1 MAHEIVLKRENARY
15 PIERVEL
22 KTFTLAA
29 GTNSKTLENIFM
41 GQLPKRVLMVQVEE
55 DAIFNYRANPY
66 NFKHQSLTS
75 VILSGDNHHN
85 IRPIKTNYAREE
97 FMEAYSGFNDAINL
111 HFHDQSINI
120 DPYAY
125 KTSSCIYAFDLTPDT
140 AASQAHISIPKSG
153 TLRLELNYAEAL
165 KKGIVVVIYGEFE
178 NFINIDGDRQIF
190 TDYAC

>member
-1 MAHEIVLKRENARY
+1 MNASTTDSLISPAKSSNTSKVDESIVSKSGIPEPSLKS
-15 PIERVEL
+15 
-22 KTFTLAA
+22 T
-29 GTNSKTLENIFM
+29 
-41 GQLPKRVLMVQVEE
+41 
-55 DAIFNYRANPY
+55 
-66 NFKHQSLTS
+66 SLRMS
-75 VILSGDNHHN
+75 SG
-85 IRPIKTNYAREE
+85 
-97 FMEAYSGFNDAINL
+97 AYSGFNDAINL